1 MKLNTPNKGFII
13 PSILFFIVS
22 GIILMMTEQG
32 AGLRFCSDNRTE
44 FWNLFFIYGTKLG
57 EEPVYAILTILG
69 LFISFRFAIKI
80 PLAGFS
86 IMGLSYLLKS
96 IFLHKRPALYFKDLG
111 MIDQFNTIEGVH
123 LFTGFTSFP
132 SGHTM
137 SGFGLFYLLSLH
149 FNKKTSVGLLCFLLA
164 LIVGFSRIYLFEH
177 FLKDVFFG
185 AICGLIVGQFIDYI
199 FSFKKD
205 DANFWMNKNIIS
217 IIKGNKK
224 QA

>member
-1 MKLNTPNKGFII
+1 MKLSIPNKGFII
-13 PSILFFIVS
+13 PAVIFFIISAV
-22 GIILMMTEQG
+22 LLLMTEQG
-32 AGLRFCSDNRTE
+32 TGLRFCSENRSK
-44 FWNLFFIYGTKLG
+44 FWDLFFIYGTKLG

-80 PLAGFS
+80 PFIGFT
-86 IMGLSYLLKS
+86 IMGLSFLLKS
-96 IFLHKRPALYFKDLG
+96 IFLHKRPTSYFGDLG
-111 MIDQFNTIEGVH
+111 LLEEFNMVEGVH
-123 LFTGFTSFP
+123 LLMGLTSFP

-149 FNKKTSVGLLCFLLA
+149 FNKKIGVGILCFILA

-185 AICGLIVGQFIDYI
+185 GICGLIIAQFIDYL
-199 FSFKKD
+199 FSFKKE
-205 DANFWMNKNIIS
+205 DADFWMNKNILS
-217 IIKGNKK
+217 ILKNNKV